1 MATPVFAWKPDFAW
15 QPQFRRRVNITTFE
29 SGKEQRSDRGAA
41 PREWAL
47 TFTGSA
53 AELAEIEAFWNA
65 RKGPAESF
73 LWTPPGAT
81 SAITVRFKDD
91 TLKSDRAGMK
101 YGTIELTLREIL

>member
-1 MATPVFAWKPDFAW
+1 MATPVFAWDPDFAW

>member
-1 MATPVFAWKPDFAW
+1 MATPVFAWEPDFAW

-29 SGKEQRSDRGAA
+29 SGKEKRSDRGAA

-53 AELAEIEAFWNA
+53 AELAEIEAFWND

-73 LWTPPGAT
+73 LWTPPQAST
-81 SAITVRFKDD
+81 PVTVRFKDD
-91 TLKSDRAGMK
+91 TLKSDRSGTL
-101 YGTIELTLREIL
+101 YGKIELTLREII

>member
-1 MATPVFAWKPDFAW
+1 MATPVFIWEPDFTW

-53 AELAEIEAFWNA
+53 AELAEIEAFWEA
-65 RKGPAESF
+65 RRGPVESF

-81 SAITVRFKDD
+81 STITVRFKDD
-91 TLKSDRAGMK
+91 TLKSDRSGMK

>member
-1 MATPVFAWKPDFAW
+1 MATPVFAWEPDFAW

-29 SGKEQRSDRGAA
+29 SGKEQRCDRGAA

>member
-1 MATPVFAWKPDFAW
+1 MATPVFAWEPDFAW

-73 LWTPPGAT
+73 LWTPPDAT